1 MARAE
6 RAMAIE
12 TKRDMAMAKK
22 RVIACK
28 SNGNGKEGGNG
39 NPRQQQPR

>member
-6 RAMAIE
+6 RAMAME
-12 TKRDMAMAKK
+12 TKRVMAMGTN

-28 SNGNGKEGGNG
+28 SNGSGKEDGNGK
-39 NPRQQQPR
+39 QQ